1 MNSTLSAELHS
12 LSKHKTSSLHHPMC
26 VAVPHY
32 VECHLS
38 YRDAWKK
45 CLVSSP
51 HTNNRTLTLS
61 TSTSIPTSSE
71 LQAKW
76 EDWRLTRNPR
86 SWRHQLSLVSQW
98 SYLSTQGSQHSEG
111 YWEGRVTDTQLALFL
126 LLRQVNNNS
135 FTYTLM
141 TSHSHSKNKGHCYR
155 VNKMHTL
162 VIYCGCVVVFD
173 WKFLCPWCSTKT
185 NDMKKGSTLMCVRAL
200 CLVVMVSVDLNCLL
214 WVNHCFLSFIFSFF
228 RASVFEDSIGW
239 PLPGPLQKIPH
250 TRHLSVSYVNLTRLW
265 LPLSSAWKK
274 KLATRLH

>member
-1 MNSTLSAELHS
+1 M
-12 LSKHKTSSLHHPMC
+12 K
-26 VAVPHY
+26 
-32 VECHLS
+32 
-38 YRDAWKK
+38 
-45 CLVSSP
+45 
-51 HTNNRTLTLS
+51 
-61 TSTSIPTSSE
+61 IPVVIGESVKLPLNPRQPT
-71 LQAKW
+71 Q
-76 EDWRLTRNPR
+76 WRLLRR
-86 SWRHQLSLVSQW
+86 KA
-98 SYLSTQGSQHSEG
+98 
-111 YWEGRVTDTQLALFL
+111 TDTQLALFL

-239 PLPGPLQKIPH
+239 PLPGPLQKISH
-250 TRHLSVSYVNLTRLW
+250 TRHLSVSCVNLTRPW

-274 KLATRLH
+274 IRNLISPKIGLGHRSHSYGWLQTDLLFSQFPIKV